1 MNNIADSLRCII
13 VYTAS
18 SVQLTAE
25 AASPGLPGLMLGP
38 RTDLGAAEM
47 RTGESPD
54 LRRRERER
62 ERERRGEGN
71 V

>member
-25 AASPGLPGLMLGP
+25 AASPGLPGRLMLGP
-38 RTDLGAAEM
+38 RTDLGAELL
-47 RTGESPD
+47 RRGRED
-54 LRRRERER
+54 LRT
-62 ERERRGEGN
+62 
-71 V
+71 